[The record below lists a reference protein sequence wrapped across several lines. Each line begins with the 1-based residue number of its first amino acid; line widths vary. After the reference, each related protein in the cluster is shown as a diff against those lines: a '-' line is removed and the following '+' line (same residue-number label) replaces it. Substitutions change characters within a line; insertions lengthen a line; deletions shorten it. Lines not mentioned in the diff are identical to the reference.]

1 MHSFPSLRSWFA
13 LLLCS
18 ACVFGLASTAL
29 AQAPTPPPS
38 PLSSILSNK
47 GELGID
53 SVKNAARSQA
63 TGTPNY
69 KSNGVE
75 TRTFDGY
82 FQAAANT
89 TKLAILS
96 DDGSSVSVDGQQ
108 ILSRAGQGQGFEDF
122 DSCFSPLS
130 FSFTAGQTYH
140 ITVQYTNT
148 VHTGDAD
155 VDGVS
160 LWAYDGGGDIV
171 DGFNVQVTQSDA
183 TPNPAGVGEK
193 VTINLDAK
201 LDTPSGV
208 TVSSGPTWGMWD
220 YGDVEYRATDN
231 DAWSSDTPDYDL
243 HLIGTLGQSKAT
255 YTAVFY
261 QAGQWRIQVKAKA
274 TFVVNNQT
282 FTRGATAYA
291 GK

>member
-82 FQAAANT
+82 FQAASNS

-96 DDGSSVSVDGQQ
+96 DDGSNVSVDGQQ
-108 ILSRAGQGQGFEDF
+108 ILSRAGQGQGFENF

-160 LWAYDGGGDIV
+160 LWAYDGGGGIAD
-171 DGFNVQVTQSDA
+171 DFNVQVTQSHA
-183 TPNPAGVGEK
+183 TPNPGTVGQTVK
-193 VTINLDAK
+193 ASLDAV
-201 LDTPSGV
+201 LHSP
-208 TVSSGPTWGMWD
+208 SSGASPDAPPTWSWD
-220 YGDVEYRATDN
+220 IVSVEYRPDEN
-231 DAWSSDTPDYDL
+231 SSWSTSNTPEYSTSITYSGGAHADQDYVFSAAGSWR
-243 HLIGTLGQSKAT
+243 ITVKAT
-255 YTAVFY
+255 
-261 QAGQWRIQVKAKA
+261 A
-274 TFVVNNQT
+274 TFSLNGQT
-282 FTRGATAYA
+282 QTRSGQ
-291 GK
+291 GVIG